1 METQVEA
8 VEVEEVVELLDA
20 ELDLIGGE
28 GMGSSAKETRIE
40 TTKEVEAKEVEVNE
54 VEALE
59 IEVQEVEVIE
69 LPVIELDR
77 TRGRTIR
84 TSLH

>member
-1 METQVEA
+1 MENQVEA

-40 TTKEVEAKEVEVNE
+40 TTKEVEVE
-54 VEALE
+54 
-59 IEVQEVEVIE
+59 EVEVIE
-69 LPVIELDR
+69 LSVVELDL
-77 TRGRTIR
+77 TGGGNSAAI
-84 TSLH
+84 

>member
-40 TTKEVEAKEVEVNE
+40 TAKEVEVE
-54 VEALE
+54 
-59 IEVQEVEVIE
+59 EVEVIE
-69 LPVIELDR
+69 LSVVELDLTGGGNSVGHPPR
-77 TRGRTIR
+77 
-84 TSLH
+84 